1 MRHKIGAMCM
11 VCGAA
16 LILSALSLFGY
27 NRWEARS
34 ADLAAVKVL
43 PALMDVIQDNATR
56 AAAPSAPLEELAQ
69 YPEPDPYQMTEV
81 EMDGY
86 AYIGYLHIPALELEL
101 PVMSS
106 WSDAQLKIAPCR
118 YSGSVRSGDLVI
130 LAHNYSTL
138 FGRIKELS
146 EADRVFFTDMDGITY
161 EYAVAAKDILAST
174 AVEEMTAGTYDL
186 VLFTCTVGG
195 TNRVAIFC
203 DRIEATRALERLT

>member
-1 MRHKIGAMCM
+1 M

-56 AAAPSAPLEELAQ
+56 AAVPSAPLEELAQ

-118 YSGSVRSGDLVI
+118 YSGTRPDRALVI
-130 LAHNYSTL
+130 GGHNYSHN
-138 FGRIKELS
+138 FGRLS
-146 EADRVFFTDMDGITY
+146 QLQVGDAVTFVDMEGTRYDYRVS
-161 EYAVAAKDILAST
+161 EVEILPPT
-174 AVEEMTAGTYDL
+174 AVEGMTGTDYAL
-186 VLFTCTVGG
+186 TLFTCTFGG
-195 TNRVAIFC
+195 A
-203 DRIEATRALERLT
+203 DRIAVRCDLMNEA

>member
-1 MRHKIGAMCM
+1 M

-27 NRWEARS
+27 NRWEERS
-34 ADLAAVKVL
+34 AELTAVKVL
-43 PALMDVIQDNATR
+43 PALMDTIQDN

-69 YPEPDPYQMTEV
+69 DPELDPYQMTEI

-101 PVMSS
+101 PVMSN

-130 LAHNYSTL
+130 LAHNYSTH

-146 EADRVFFTDMDGITY
+146 EADGVLFTDMDGITY
-161 EYAVAAKDILAST
+161 EYTVAAKDILAPT

-195 TNRVAIFC
+195 TNRVAIC
-203 DRIEATRALERLT
+203 CNRENG

>member
-1 MRHKIGAMCM
+1 M

-27 NRWEARS
+27 NRWEERS
-34 ADLAAVKVL
+34 AELTAVKVL
-43 PALMDVIQDNATR
+43 PVLMDAIQDN

-69 YPEPDPYQMTEV
+69 DPEPDPYQMTEI

-101 PVMSS
+101 PVMSN

-118 YSGSVRSGDLVI
+118 YSGSVQSGDLVI
-130 LAHNYSTL
+130 LAHNYSTY

-146 EADRVFFTDMDGITY
+146 EADGVLFTDMDGITY
-161 EYAVAAKDILAST
+161 EYTVAAKDILAPT

-195 TNRVAIFC
+195 TNRVAVC
-203 DRIEATRALERLT
+203 CNRENG

>member
-1 MRHKIGAMCM
+1 M

-27 NRWEARS
+27 NRWEERS
-34 ADLAAVKVL
+34 AELTAVKVL
-43 PALMDVIQDNATR
+43 PVLMDTIQDNA
-56 AAAPSAPLEELAQ
+56 AAPSTPLEELAQ
-69 YPEPDPYQMTEV
+69 DPEPDPYQMTEI

-101 PVMSS
+101 PVMSN

-146 EADRVFFTDMDGITY
+146 ESDRVFFTDMDGITY
-161 EYAVAAKDILAST
+161 EYTVSAKDILAPT

-195 TNRVAIFC
+195 TNRVAVC
-203 DRIEATRALERLT
+203 CNRENG

>member
-1 MRHKIGAMCM
+1 MGAICIL
-11 VCGAA
+11 CGAA

-34 ADLAAVKVL
+34 AELAAVQVL
-43 PALMDVIQDNATR
+43 PSLMDAIQDHAVP
-56 AAAPSAPLEELAQ
+56 ALAPSAALEK
-69 YPEPDPYQMTEV
+69 PGPDAYQMTEV
-81 EMDGY
+81 EMDGF

-106 WSDAQLKIAPCR
+106 WSDVQLKIAPCR
-118 YSGSVRSGDLVI
+118 YSGSVRSADLVI
-130 LAHNYSTL
+130 LAHNYAAH

-146 EADRVFFTDMDGITY
+146 ETDTVFFTDMDGITY
-161 EYAVAAKDILAST
+161 SYAVAAKDILAPT

-195 TNRVAIFC
+195 TSRVTVCCNRT
-203 DRIEATRALERLT
+203 DG